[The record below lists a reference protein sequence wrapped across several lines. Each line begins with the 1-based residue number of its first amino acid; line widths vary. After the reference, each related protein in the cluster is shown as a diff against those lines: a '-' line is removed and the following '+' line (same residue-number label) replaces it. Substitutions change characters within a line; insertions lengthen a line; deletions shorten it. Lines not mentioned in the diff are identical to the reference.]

1 MRRAR
6 PDHETDGRRRQS
18 QRDGDQRARSEAD
31 TTAREQPLAAL
42 HRAGGNQAVQSAV
55 DNERVARS
63 GAGSR
68 VPDTTPETDRNTR
81 KTDTQTT
88 EGETETPGA
97 QTPSRRESALERA
110 IQPKLEVSNPTDRY
124 EREADRVAAAVMR
137 SENETQ
143 PRTADLEPALQRM
156 CSRCRK
162 RLQHGKPLDCEECE
176 AQLQRAVD
184 ASGGHTIDDDSEVAR
199 QVRQARSGGRQLPAE
214 TRSFFESRMGQDFGD
229 VRVHTDSQA
238 DRAARAVDA
247 RAFTLGSDV
256 VFRSGE
262 YRPNSRSGKRLLA
275 HELTH
280 VVQQGGADD
289 AWTSRADD
297 VSAERPTNRIQRIQR
312 ERLQRWEYGDTWAY
326 DGVGPPPLGMERV
339 PENERERVNEGMA
352 IVERIVNNPNRY
364 AACHDAFATHCTD
377 SDHDTLP
384 ELVDKVKVWRD
395 PGDGLGEHRPDSDH
409 VAYSEKSYRI
419 GRWTIAATI
428 IHELAH
434 MCGIGHGD
442 DVDNEDAVAA
452 CGLPT
457 VDDIPDSDSRTQDE
471 QNDPQV

>member
-1 MRRAR
+1 MSTTEQECLDALR
-6 PDHETDGRRRQS
+6 
-18 QRDGDQRARSEAD
+18 EAAEELGKSPTKKEYEELG
-31 TTAREQPLAAL
+31 TTPSAATIL
-42 HRAGGNQAVQSAV
+42 RVVGGWNEAKERAGLETNAS
-55 DNERVARS
+55 R
-63 GAGSR
+63 GSR
-68 VPDTTPETDRNTR
+68 V
-81 KTDTQTT
+81 
-88 EGETETPGA
+88 
-97 QTPSRRESALERA
+97 
-110 IQPKLEVSNPTDRY
+110 QPKPD
-124 EREADRVAAAVMR
+124 
-137 SENETQ
+137 
-143 PRTADLEPALQRM
+143 
-156 CSRCRK
+156 
-162 RLQHGKPLDCEECE
+162 
-176 AQLQRAVD
+176 
-184 ASGGHTIDDDSEVAR
+184 
-199 QVRQARSGGRQLPAE
+199 
-214 TRSFFESRMGQDFGD
+214 
-229 VRVHTDSQA
+229 
-238 DRAARAVDA
+238 
-247 RAFTLGSDV
+247 DV
-256 VFRSGE
+256 VIPEDVEWAELSQDQRWHYRNVEWNTERTLRRRAELRAWVNERKAEQGCTECGE
-262 YRPNSRSGKRLLA
+262 SDPACLDMHHR
-275 HELTH
+275 E
-280 VVQQGGADD
+280 GADKEMEI
-289 AWTSRADD
+289 TEMVTYGYSRENLRDEMAKCVVMCANCHQKRHDRRPAS
-297 VSAERPTNRIQRIQR
+297 VSDERSDSLTKR